1 MRFRDKENELMWERY
16 TGHSYAQD
24 PHADNS
30 GEEQQQKHFNRQN
43 TNPLRKPRAFD
54 YSDENTQADVNTY
67 FSSDNQDHGAGGFKR
82 PQLRDTNFSEEEAE
96 DETIVLGLEP
106 EGPVEIDNGFD
117 LAPDTDDSD
126 GFGDMMEVEE
136 EPEDEID
143 EVLYSDIKKLA
154 EYSNRLLKDVD
165 HGELETWMIAKIIKA
180 SEYVSDVW
188 HRLDA
193 KADFANTGVD
203 QVEDDEFGM

>member
-1 MRFRDKENELMWERY
+1 MRFRNKENELMWERY

-30 GEEQQQKHFNRQN
+30 GEQQQQQKFNRQN
-43 TNPLRKPRAFD
+43 GQPPRNPRAFD
-54 YSDENTQADVNTY
+54 YSDRTTQPDSSTY
-67 FSSDNQDHGAGGFKR
+67 FSNDNLDHGAGGVES
-82 PQLRDTNFSEEEAE
+82 PDLYDTNYSEEEAE
-96 DETIVLGLEP
+96 TVVLGLEP
-106 EGPVEIDNGFD
+106 EGELEVDDSFD
-117 LAPDTDDSD
+117 LVPDTDDSD
-126 GFGDMMEVEE
+126 GFGDMMEED

-165 HGELETWMIAKIIKA
+165 HSELETWMIAKIIKA

-193 KADFANTGVD
+193 KTDFANTGVD
-203 QVEDDEFGM
+203 QTEDDEFGM

>member
-1 MRFRDKENELMWERY
+1 MRFRDTENKLMWERY
-16 TGHSYAQD
+16 MGDST
-24 PHADNS
+24 
-30 GEEQQQKHFNRQN
+30 EETQLRHFNDQN
-43 TNPLRKPRAFD
+43 TNPVRPPRAFKH
-54 YSDENTQADVNTY
+54 SNLTTQPDVNTLY
-67 FSSDNQDHGAGGFKR
+67 GDQNMGYG
-82 PQLRDTNFSEEEAE
+82 EEEAE
-96 DETIVLGLEP
+96 DSYEGETIVLGLEP

-117 LAPDTDDSD
+117 LVPDDNDDD
-126 GFGDMMEVEE
+126 GFGDMMED
-136 EPEDEID
+136 EPEEID

-165 HGELETWMIAKIIKA
+165 HAELETWMIAKIIKA

>member
-1 MRFRDKENELMWERY
+1 MRFRDTENKLMWERY
-16 TGHSYAQD
+16 TGNSYAQD

-30 GEEQQQKHFNRQN
+30 GEEQQQKGFNRQN
-43 TNPLRKPRAFD
+43 LQPPRKPRAFD
-54 YSDENTQADVNTY
+54 YSDKNTRPDVSTY
-67 FSSDNQDHGAGGFKR
+67 FSSDNMDNGAGGVES
-82 PQLRDTNFSEEEAE
+82 PDLYDTDFSEEEAE
-96 DETIVLGLEP
+96 TVVLGLEP
-106 EGPVEIDNGFD
+106 EGELEVDDSFD
-117 LAPDTDDSD
+117 LVPDTDDSD
-126 GFGDMMEVEE
+126 GFGDMMED

-154 EYSNRLLKDVD
+154 EYSNRLLKDVN

-193 KADFANTGVD
+193 KTDFANTGVD
-203 QVEDDEFGM
+203 QIEDDELGL